1 MRKKNKRVI
10 GRWPSEKYSHASTLF
25 LRPVFLLTTF
35 AFIILLLARLFILI
49 YHRNEVFVSLSSIE
63 ILLYGALRDLEVLA
77 TFLFPLL
84 LFPLFY
90 LFSHRKFPTHF
101 VRILW
106 CVVATL
112 LLSFIFL
119 AALTDV
125 FYFSNTHSHLPPIF
139 PNILSTLLPILNFH
153 LTPFIFLACLFFV
166 CIVLFFNIFLLR
178 HPNRAK
184 YPSYFK
190 KRFFQQFL
198 LISIFLL
205 FASGLFSSLLPSTF
219 FFTGISQQEN
229 LFISNALDA
238 TRRTLFRDSNPF

>member
-10 GRWPSEKYSHASTLF
+10 GRWSSEKYSHASTLF

-35 AFIILLLARLFILI
+35 SFIILSLARLFILI
-49 YHRNEVFVSLSSIE
+49 YHRNEVFTSISSIE

-112 LLSFIFL
+112 ILSFIFL
-119 AALTDV
+119 ATLTDF
-125 FYFSNTHSHLPPIF
+125 FYFSSYHSHFPPIF
-139 PNILSTLLPILNFH
+139 SNIHSTLLPVLNFYP
-153 LTPFIFLACLFFV
+153 TPIILFAFLFFV
-166 CIVLFFNIFLLR
+166 CIVLFFNILLLR

-190 KRFFQQFL
+190 KRFLQQFI
-198 LISIFLL
+198 LISVFLL
-205 FASGLFSSLLPSTF
+205 FASGLFSSLLSSTSF
-219 FFTGISQQEN
+219 YTEISQQEN

-238 TRRTLFRDSNPF
+238 TRRALFRGSNPF